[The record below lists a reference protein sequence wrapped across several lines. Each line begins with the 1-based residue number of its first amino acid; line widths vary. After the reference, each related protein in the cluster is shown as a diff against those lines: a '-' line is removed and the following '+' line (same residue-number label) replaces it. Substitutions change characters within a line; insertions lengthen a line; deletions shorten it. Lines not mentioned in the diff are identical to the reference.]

1 MEKHYCSWSRLQY
14 VNSGITIFLQNT
26 PHKHFFTCIIQQW
39 LCLIWQLL
47 PSFSQ
52 TQSVF
57 GCITETSTELFPPP
71 DTKSG
76 LSRGALSSAETLITA
91 LCISTLWLSLLPT
104 ERDCSA
110 KPGSIHKLQ
119 TSRRVPHTEFTRI
132 NSAKNTLYWLS
143 WAQNTLSQPKIG
155 FLIKGQVTRET

>member
-110 KPGSIHKLQ
+110 KPGSTSCKRHGVSHIPNLQGLTQRKIHFIDFPEHK
-119 TSRRVPHTEFTRI
+119 THFHSPR
-132 NSAKNTLYWLS
+132 
-143 WAQNTLSQPKIG
+143 
-155 FLIKGQVTRET
+155 